1 MNPRIMH
8 KKLFLLFFV
17 LVALFADSQA
27 QRRLSPADIKFLQ
40 RKEDSLKFYS
50 FNLVNSSSLG
60 RRLVNDSIFI
70 RVLVRALKIK
80 NSFYFPFDSCQTVS
94 RLYAPDSSF
103 RIFTWQVPLDGSAF
117 RQYGAMQMNTNDG
130 SLKLIPL
137 FDHSDFTKKPQD
149 SVRSN
154 QNWIGALYYRV
165 ILKEY
170 NKKKYYTLLGY
181 ENMNM
186 RLSRKWIEVLT
197 FNEKNEPVFGG
208 PFFSFANDTAKVK
221 PKPVARFVMEY
232 KKEGNARMT
241 YDPELDMIVYD
252 HLVSETNTPE
262 FKETFVPDG
271 DYEAFKWENGKW
283 IHVEKVFDFKLEDKQ
298 FPVPNPLYDQEGNP
312 EYNKLPKKPTEK
324 EKKKPAKP
332 DNKQQPKQE
341 TEY

>member
-1 MNPRIMH
+1 MQQ
-8 KKLFLLFFV
+8 KLFVFIILFSI
-17 LVALFADSQA
+17 LAGTAQA
-27 QRRLSPADIKFLQ
+27 QQRLSPADIRFLQ
-40 RKEDSLKFYS
+40 RKEDSLKFYA
-50 FNLVNSSSLG
+50 FNLVNSGSLG

-80 NSFYFPFDSCQTVS
+80 NSFYYPFDSCITIS

-117 RQYGAMQMNTNDG
+117 RQYGAMQMNMKDG

-137 FDHSDFTKKPQD
+137 FDHSDFTKRPQD
-149 SVRSN
+149 TVRN
-154 QNWIGALYYRV
+154 NKNWIGALYYRA

-170 NKKKYYTLLGY
+170 NNKKYYTLLGF
-181 ENMNM
+181 ENYNTRM
-186 RLSRKWIEVLT
+186 SRKWIEVLT

-208 PFFSFANDTAKVK
+208 PFFSYEKDTAKVK
-221 PKPVARFVMEY
+221 PKPSDRFMLAY

-252 HLVSETNTPE
+252 HLFSENDTPE
-262 FKETFVPDG
+262 FQETYVPDG
-271 DYEAFKWENGKW
+271 DYEAFKWEKGKW
-283 IHVEKVFDFKLEDKQ
+283 VHVEKVFDFKLQDKQ

-312 EYNKLPKKPTEK
+312 EYNKLPKKGTEK
-324 EKKKPAKP
+324 EKKKPARP
-332 DNKQQPKQE
+332 DNKPEQPKPE